1 MTRINTNIASM
12 LAQRVL
18 ARQNNALQVSL
29 ERLST
34 GMRINRGKD
43 DPAGLI
49 ASENLRAEKR
59 AISSAIA
66 NAERAEQVINVA
78 EGGLQE
84 IQNLLIELQ
93 SLVSASANEAG
104 LSNEERDANQLQI
117 DSILQTIDRLA
128 NDTSFQGSKLLNGS
142 FDYTVTNI
150 NTTLLTD
157 VQVNSARIPDGGVLT
172 VDITVLTSGQTAGVF
187 LSTGST
193 SFSSGSNEGSITIE
207 VTGIDGVQQFTFA
220 SGTSQANI
228 INAVN
233 SFKDAIGVSA
243 TASAVDA
250 NRVEFRS
257 VGFGSSQFVSIK
269 ELNGLTNDFI
279 FASAAATSA
288 LDTYKDTGR
297 DAVVSINGQQATANG
312 LEARVVTGGFDVFVD
327 IDGASGL
334 NTNTGS
340 GSNNTA
346 FTITGGGAN
355 FNLSP
360 NVNLAGKVSLG
371 IETVTTG
378 NLGKAGTGFL
388 SSLAAG
394 ADNNVVNGDLTTGQK
409 VIDEAIKQVSSLRG
423 RLGAFQKHT
432 VGATINSLGIALE
445 NTAAAEAQIRD
456 TDFAAETAE
465 LTRAQ
470 ILGQAATQALA
481 IANALPTSVLALL
494 G

>member
-1 MTRINTNIASM
+1 MTRINTNTASM

-18 ARQNNALQVSL
+18 AMQNKRLAVSL

-34 GMRINRGKD
+34 GLRINRGKD

-49 ASENLRAEKR
+49 ASENLRAEKK

-84 IQNLLIELQ
+84 IQDLLVELQ
-93 SLVSASANEAG
+93 GLVSASANEAG
-104 LSNEERDANQLQI
+104 LSVEEKDANQLQI
-117 DSILQTIDRLA
+117 DSILQTINRLA
-128 NDTSFQGSKLLNGS
+128 NDTSFQGTKLLNGS
-142 FDYTVTNI
+142 FDYTVEGI
-150 NTTLLTD
+150 ASSLTD
-157 VQVNSARIPDGGVLT
+157 VQINSARIPDAGTLI
-172 VDITVLTSGQTAGVF
+172 VDITVLISGQTAEVF
-187 LSTGST
+187 LSTGAN
-193 SFSSGSNEGSITIE
+193 FDSGLDEGSITIE

-228 INAVN
+228 ITAIN

-243 TASAVDA
+243 VQSVVDG

-257 VGFGSSQFVSIK
+257 VGFGSSQFVRVK

-279 FASAAATSA
+279 FTSAADAGA
-288 LDTYKDTGR
+288 LDNHKDSGR
-297 DAVVSINGQQATANG
+297 DAVVTINGQQATANG

-327 IDGASGL
+327 IDGSSTL
-334 NTNTGS
+334 NTSSGS
-340 GSNNTA
+340 GTNNTQ

-394 ADNNVVNGDLTTGQK
+394 AVNNVVNGDLTTAQK

-456 TDFAAETAE
+456 TDFAAETAA

-470 ILGQAATQALA
+470 ILSQAATQALA
-481 IANALPTSVLALL
+481 IANAMPASILALL
-494 G
+494 Q

>member
-1 MTRINTNIASM
+1 MTQINTNTASM

-18 ARQNNALQVSL
+18 ARQNKALTISL

-49 ASENLRAEKR
+49 ASENLRAEKK

-66 NAERAEQVINVA
+66 NAERAEQVVNVA

-84 IQNLLIELQ
+84 IQDLLVELQ

-128 NDTSFQGSKLLNGS
+128 NDTSFQGTKLLNGS
-142 FDYTVTNI
+142 FDYTVQGI
-150 NTTLLTD
+150 DPELTD
-157 VQVNSARIPDGGVLT
+157 VQVNSARVPDAGVLN
-172 VDITVLTSGQTAGVF
+172 VDITVLTSGQTAEVF
-187 LSTGST
+187 LSTGGT
-193 SFSSGSNEGSITIE
+193 FNSGNDEGSITIE
-207 VTGIDGVQQFTFA
+207 VTGVDGVQQFTFA
-220 SGTSQANI
+220 SGTSQDNMITAI
-228 INAVN
+228 N

-243 TASAVDA
+243 TQSSVDG
-250 NRVEFRS
+250 NRIEFRS
-257 VGFGSSQFVSIK
+257 VGFGSSNFVNVK
-269 ELNGLTNDFI
+269 ELNALTSDFI
-279 FASAAATSA
+279 FTSATATGA
-288 LDTYKDTGR
+288 LDTHKDKGR
-297 DAVVSINGQQATANG
+297 DAIVTINGQQATANG

-327 IDGASGL
+327 IDGLSNL

-340 GSNNTA
+340 GTNNTS

-394 ADNNVVNGDLTTGQK
+394 ATNNVVNGDLTTAQK

-423 RLGAFQKHT
+423 RLGAFQKNT

-456 TDFAAETAE
+456 TDFASETAA

-481 IANALPTSVLALL
+481 IANAMPASVLALL
-494 G
+494 Q

>member
-1 MTRINTNIASM
+1 MTSINTNVPSM
-12 LAQRVL
+12 IAQRVL
-18 ARQNNALQVSL
+18 RFQNQGLVTSL

-34 GMRINRGKD
+34 GLRINRGKD

-49 ASENLRAEKR
+49 ASENLRAEKK

-84 IQNLLIELQ
+84 IQDLLVELQ
-93 SLVSASANEAG
+93 GLVSASANEAG
-104 LSNEERDANQLQI
+104 LSVEEKDANQLQI

-128 NDTSFQGSKLLNGS
+128 NDTSFQGTKLLNGS
-142 FDYTVTNI
+142 FDYTVQGI
-150 NTTLLTD
+150 NSTLLTD
-157 VQVNSARIPDGGVLT
+157 VQVNSARVPDGGVLN
-172 VDITVLTSGQTAGVF
+172 VDITVLTSGQTAQVF
-187 LSTGST
+187 LSTGGN
-193 SFSSGSNEGSITIE
+193 FDSGNNEGSITIE

-220 SGTSQANI
+220 SGTTQANI
-228 INAVN
+228 ITAIN

-243 TASAVDA
+243 TVSAVDA
-250 NRVEFRS
+250 RVEFRS
-257 VGFGSSQFVSIK
+257 VGFGSSQFVSVK
-269 ELNGLTNDFI
+269 ELNALTNDFI
-279 FASAAATSA
+279 FASAAGGA
-288 LDTYKDTGR
+288 LDSHKDSGR
-297 DAVVSINGQQATANG
+297 DAVVIINGQQATANG

-327 IDGASGL
+327 IDGSSTL
-334 NTNTGS
+334 NTSSGS
-340 GSNNTA
+340 GTNNTQ

-388 SSLAAG
+388 ASLSAG
-394 ADNNVVNGDLTTGQK
+394 GTNNVVNGDLSTAQK
-409 VIDEAIKQVSSLRG
+409 IIDEAIKQVSTLRG
-423 RLGAFQKHT
+423 RLGAFQKNT

-445 NTAAAEAQIRD
+445 NTAAAEASIRD
-456 TDFAAETAE
+456 TDFAKETAE

-470 ILGQAATQALA
+470 ILAQAATQALA
-481 IANALPTSVLALL
+481 IANAMPTSILALL